1 MTFYETSQNP
11 FYTLTADEGVNWVVK
26 TYQK

>member
-1 MTFYETSQNP
+1 MTFYETTENP
-11 FYTLTADEGVNWVVK
+11 VYTLTADEGVDWVVK